1 MFNVGDRTFRT
12 YIDFYTYVMTR
23 YFRRIPPIP
32 TNIYLEVMED
42 SETRLRVIEHCQF
55 PAIINSL
62 ANDEN
67 EAVRRAARRHEFWEL
82 LGRHQDILGFARS
95 ERIRFAQI
103 EGHVN
108 IIVLLMFEDDLE
120 VLEQAIH
127 NPSVSVKMLALFIHL
142 LQERGRGRKDEQTL
156 DMARRVITSKRERI
170 LKVTAIQKAVQKL
183 LTEESKIA
191 CIEFLFDDD
200 AEIRK
205 VVRSEMQNIEPNQLA
220 RFIRYVLKS
229 YPFRKYINQFR
240 VVGELLELIHVRTD
254 LQQAKAGYLD
264 PEILG
269 PPLNRKQ
276 SIADLMANPLHER
289 RFQLLEKSGED
300 LTNFDNIL
308 LLSTC
313 HVEKN
318 STLKIRAAEILSLE
332 EILNLINDSSTPRRI
347 FKQVLAIL
355 EHHPKKEI
363 VEEVNQVL
371 LRESRR
377 MQESLNELE
386 VSVQAYFDIIFQSL
400 GYHQINSYRD
410 AIKAIQTTERQ
421 LDKFGE
427 LVSTTLG
434 GDKHKLDGLFGKLKD
449 NLNSKADEIYFDV
462 SDKTLHELQYIS
474 SLLDEIYNLKEMS
487 LGNMRPGTP
496 EDLESSIRTKAQV
509 IWQSAISA
517 YLGRVKDLVEMIS
530 RKLAKIAPDQTNIEA
545 ELIETTTDLETDY
558 KKRVTCNLS
567 IRCAVCVKR
576 GCAAERFLEE
586 SRFYLHELFDNFFE
600 TGEEKPLT
608 STLPD

>member
-1 MFNVGDRTFRT
+1 MFNVGDRTFKT

-23 YFRRIPPIP
+23 YFRRVPPIP

-42 SETRLRVIEHCQF
+42 VETRLKVIEHCQF

-67 EAVRRAARRHEFWEL
+67 DAVRRAARDHEFWEL

-103 EGHVN
+103 EGYVN

-120 VLEQAIH
+120 VLEQVIQ
-127 NPSVSVKMLALFIHL
+127 NPSISVKMLALFIHL
-142 LQERGRGRKDEQTL
+142 LKERGRGRKDEQTL
-156 DMARRVITSKRERI
+156 EMARRVISSKRERI
-170 LKVTAIQKAVQKL
+170 LKVSTIQKAVQKIQN
-183 LTEESKIA
+183 EESKIA
-191 CIEFLFDDD
+191 CIEFLYDDD
-200 AEIRK
+200 VEIRK
-205 VVRSEMQNIEPNQLA
+205 MVRAEMQSIEPNQLA

-229 YPFRKYINQFR
+229 HPFRKYINQFR
-240 VVGELLELIHVRTD
+240 VVSELLQLIRVRSDLHHTRTD
-254 LQQAKAGYLD
+254 YLD

-269 PPLNRKQ
+269 PAMNPKQ
-276 SIADLMANPLHER
+276 TIADFMSQHLHER
-289 RFQLLEKSGED
+289 RYQLLEKSGED

-313 HVEKN
+313 HVEKD

-332 EILNLINDSSTPRRI
+332 EILNLVNDPSTPRRI

-410 AIKAIQTTERQ
+410 VVKAIQTTERQ
-421 LDKFGE
+421 LEKFGE
-427 LVSTTLG
+427 LVANTLMD
-434 GDKHKLDGLFGKLKD
+434 DKQKLDSLFGKLKE
-449 NLNSKADEIYFDV
+449 NLNNRADEIYFDV
-462 SDKTLHELQYIS
+462 SDKTIHELQYIR
-474 SLLDEIYNLKEMS
+474 SLLDEINNLKEMS

-517 YLGRVKDLVEMIS
+517 YLGRIKDLVEMVC
-530 RKLAKIAPDQTNIEA
+530 RKLAKIAGDQAAVETEIS
-545 ELIETTTDLETDY
+545 ETTKDLESDY
-558 KKRVTCNLS
+558 KKRVSCNLS
-567 IRCAVCVKR
+567 IQCSACVKR

-586 SRFYLHELFDNFFE
+586 ARFYLHELFDNFIE
-600 TGEEKPLT
+600 AEEEPAEIAAQN
-608 STLPD
+608 